1 MLQLFSHVA
10 SMIFLKAIVNSQK
23 GMHSSYMNSTTSAST
38 QYLSRPEGRIAYD
51 RQGTGPLLVLVPGM
65 GELRSS
71 YRHLT
76 PLLVADGYT
85 VVTSDL
91 RGHGDSDTTF
101 TSYGD
106 VETAGDIQALIDQLG
121 ESAVIV
127 GNSMAAGAAV
137 IVAAEHP
144 DQVDGLVLVGP
155 FVRNPPANALVK
167 ALFRA
172 MMVPLWIAPV
182 WKSCMPTLYAGRKPD
197 DFEQYRTAV
206 IGSLKR
212 KPYGKAFSLTTR
224 QIDHDPAEAKLSAVR
239 APAIVIMGEK
249 DSDFSDPAAEA
260 RFIGDTLDA
269 RVVMVPE
276 AGHYPQAQ
284 QPQVTAEAVLGFLGA
299 IRSA

>member
-1 MLQLFSHVA
+1 M
-10 SMIFLKAIVNSQK
+10 
-23 GMHSSYMNSTTSAST
+23 TTSSAASAPST
-38 QYLSRPEGRIAYD
+38 QYLARPEGRIAYD
-51 RQGTGPLLVLVPGM
+51 RQGIGPLLVLVPGM

-76 PLLVADGYT
+76 PLLVAAGYT

-106 VETAGDIQALIDQLG
+106 VETAGDIRALIDHLG

-144 DQVDGLVLVGP
+144 DQIDGLVLVGP
-155 FVRNPPANALVK
+155 FVRNPPANAFVT

-182 WKSCMPTLYAGRKPD
+182 WKAYMPTLYAGRKPD

-206 IGSLKR
+206 IGSIKR
-212 KPYGKAFSLTTR
+212 KAYGKAFSLTTQ

-284 QPQVTAEAVLGFLGA
+284 QPQVTADAVLGFLGA
-299 IRSA
+299 IRTA